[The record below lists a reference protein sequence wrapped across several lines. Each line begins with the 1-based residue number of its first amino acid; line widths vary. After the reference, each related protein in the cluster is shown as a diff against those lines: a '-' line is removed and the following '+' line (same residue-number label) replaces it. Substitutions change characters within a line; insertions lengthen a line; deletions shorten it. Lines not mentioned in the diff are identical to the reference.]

1 MLFRTPHFEGSGS
14 RKSSSGLLIS
24 KVLEAENQ
32 VSDSSFRRLWKLKV
46 QFWTPISKVTPMGYL
61 NHFVAGLLDE
71 PGLWNY
77 VSEVARLSGLWNYV
91 SRVAGRI
98 IRTGLWNLGC
108 QLLDEP
114 SSTNFHKLWDFGI
127 MLPDFRCTWTLELCY
142 RTFG

>member
-1 MLFRTPHFEGSGS
+1 
-14 RKSSSGLLIS
+14 
-24 KVLEAENQ
+24 
-32 VSDSSFRRLWKLKV
+32 
-46 QFWTPISKVTPMGYL
+46 MGYL
-61 NHFVAGLLDE
+61 NHFVAGFLDE

-77 VSEVARLSGLWNYV
+77 
-91 SRVAGRI
+91 VAGRI

>member
-1 MLFRTPHFEGSGS
+1 
-14 RKSSSGLLIS
+14 
-24 KVLEAENQ
+24 
-32 VSDSSFRRLWKLKV
+32 
-46 QFWTPISKVTPMGYL
+46 MGYL